1 MPGKK
6 DINEQDKKT
15 WMHELNVSKSL
26 SLRRNI
32 DNMVFQSLNWLF
44 SINMVENYDFFAF
57 YSLLYSLKY

>member
-32 DNMVFQSLNWLF
+32 DNMVFQSLN
-44 SINMVENYDFFAF
+44 
-57 YSLLYSLKY
+57 